1 MNAIY
6 FWDAGVGRAAVREL
20 QLWSAAAALEGNVS
34 QGEMLIKAASV
45 ARTQS
50 ARVRDACAR

>member
-1 MNAIY
+1 MP
-6 FWDAGVGRAAVREL
+6 
-20 QLWSAAAALEGNVS
+20 LWSAAAALEGNVL